1 MKQREPN
8 VVIVTGAAGGI
19 GYAIAEAFAREEDIP
34 VLADLNESEAEA
46 AAGRLRDAYGVD
58 AAAFRLDVTDP
69 ESVRGLVDRVMER
82 WGKVDVIVNNAG
94 LQYVSPV
101 EQFPIEQ
108 WVLLIDVML
117 KGPFLMTKYA
127 VPHMRSRRYGRI
139 INIASVHGRLASPYK
154 AAYIAAKHG
163 VVGLTRTV
171 ALETAED
178 GITVN
183 AVMPGVV
190 RTPLIENQ
198 LEHLAAEDGIG
209 REEALQ
215 KHFLAKQAL
224 KRFILPE
231 EVAAVCVFLASPGA
245 ASITGDTISV
255 SGGW

>member
-1 MKQREPN
+1 MKRKAN

-19 GYAIAEAFAREEDIP
+19 GYAIAEAFAKNGDIP
-34 VLADLNESEAEA
+34 VLADLNGDEAEA
-46 AAGRLRDAYGVD
+46 AARKLNEAYGCG
-58 AAAFRLDVTDP
+58 AAAFGFDVADP
-69 ESVRGLVDRVMER
+69 DSVRGLIERAAER
-82 WGKVDVIVNNAG
+82 WGRIDVVVNNAG

-101 EQFPIEQ
+101 EQFPIEK
-108 WVLLIDVML
+108 WDLLIDVML

-127 VPHMRSRRYGRI
+127 VPHMRARKTGRI

-154 AAYIAAKHG
+154 SAYIAAKHG

-171 ALETAED
+171 ALEVAED
-178 GITVN
+178 NITVN

-198 LEHLAAEDGIG
+198 LEHLAAQDGLS
-209 REEALQ
+209 REEALL
-215 KHFLAKQAL
+215 KHFLAKQAI
-224 KRFILPE
+224 KRFISPE

-245 ASITGDTISV
+245 SSITGDTISV